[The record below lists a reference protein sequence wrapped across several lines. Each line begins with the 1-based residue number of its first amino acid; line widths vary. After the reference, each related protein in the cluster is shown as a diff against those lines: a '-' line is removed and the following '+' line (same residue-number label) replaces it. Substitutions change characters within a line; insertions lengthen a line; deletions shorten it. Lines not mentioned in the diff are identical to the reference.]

1 MHSKLWYKIYIK
13 WFLIEYKK
21 SLANDTNKTSNILL
35 YNYLIS
41 IEETVEGLKQKDTES
56 LSAYNSRLNNK
67 KLFQNV
73 LQIQKNIDL
82 KK

>member
-1 MHSKLWYKIYIK
+1 MHAKLWYNIYIK

-21 SLANDTNKTSNILL
+21 SLANDTNKTWNTLL

-41 IEETVEGLKQKDTES
+41 IEETIEGLKQKDTES

>member
-1 MHSKLWYKIYIK
+1 MHAKLWYNIYIK

-21 SLANDTNKTSNILL
+21 LLANDANKTWNIVL

-41 IEETVEGLKQKDTES
+41 IEKTIEGLNKKDIES
-56 LSAYNSRLNNK
+56 FSTYNSRLNNK